1 MALAFGVLFE
11 EFNSV
16 SDSQNRLSGIVR
28 NLAAEFLFEGH
39 DEFDR
44 IQAVGPKIIDEARA
58 LGHLLR
64 LHAQVL
70 HDDLLN
76 PLANVT
82 HRSNLMPFGWGSI
95 GKAIRAVRGPRRVTQ
110 AENIDAGA
118 AVAAVP
124 NSHPPVRPRSSL
136 RCRVSYFIRLGP
148 VAIRLKLLSTPT
160 L

>member
-1 MALAFGVLFE
+1 MTLAFGVLFE

-16 SDSQNRLSGIVR
+16 AHSQNRLSGIVG

-58 LGHLLR
+58 FGHLLR

-82 HRSNLMPFGWGSI
+82 HRQTSCLS
-95 GKAIRAVRGPRRVTQ
+95 
-110 AENIDAGA
+110 DGA
-118 AVAAVP
+118 
-124 NSHPPVRPRSSL
+124 
-136 RCRVSYFIRLGP
+136 
-148 VAIRLKLLSTPT
+148 LSAKRYE
-160 L
+160 